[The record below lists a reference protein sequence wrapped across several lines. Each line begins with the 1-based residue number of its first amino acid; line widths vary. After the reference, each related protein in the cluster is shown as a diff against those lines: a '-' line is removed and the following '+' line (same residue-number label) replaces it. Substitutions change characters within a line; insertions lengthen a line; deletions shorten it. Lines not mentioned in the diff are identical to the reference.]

1 MFRQVDDRAALME
14 EEFIPKYYR
23 IKEEIRRRIASGQYS
38 AFQRIPS
45 ETELAQEF
53 NVSRGTVERA
63 IRLLV
68 REGILFREQGKGTF
82 VAFPRF
88 DEISF
93 RLSDFWEEARRA
105 GHKTRIRLLKVEK
118 RPADELSASRL
129 EIPPGTPIIEIER
142 LSYIDDVP
150 IAYEFRRLSYELCPG
165 LMEEDLE
172 NSSIHLL
179 LIDKYRIPLLKA
191 VYTIKAIVI
200 EGDIASLLEV
210 APGTPGFLIDR
221 LTYTKGLKPAVWF
234 HQIYRGDRYRF
245 TAELAPFT

>member
-1 MFRQVDDRAALME
+1 ME
-14 EEFIPKYYR
+14 EAFVPKYYR

-45 ETELAQEF
+45 ELELAQEF

-68 REGILFREQGKGTF
+68 REGILYREQGRGTF

-93 RLSDFWEEARRA
+93 RLSDFWEEAKRA
-105 GHKTRIRLLKVEK
+105 GCKARIRLLKAEK

-129 EIPPGTPIIEIER
+129 GIPPGAPIIEIER
-142 LSYIDDVP
+142 LRYLDDVP
-150 IAYEFRRLSYELCPG
+150 IAYEFRRLSYDLCPK
-165 LMEEDLE
+165 LLEEDLE
-172 NSSIHLL
+172 KSSIHQL
-179 LIDKYRIPLLKA
+179 LIGKYRLPLLKA
-191 VYTIKAIVI
+191 VYTIEAILI
-200 EGDIASLLEV
+200 EGEIASLLEV
-210 APGTPGFLIDR
+210 APGTPGFRIDR

>member
-1 MFRQVDDRAALME
+1 ME
-14 EEFIPKYYR
+14 EDFVPKYYR

-45 ETELAQEF
+45 ETELVREF

-63 IRLLV
+63 LRLLV
-68 REGILFREQGKGTF
+68 REGVLYREQGKGTF

-105 GHKTRIRLLKVEK
+105 GHKTGIRLLKAEK
-118 RPADELSASRL
+118 RPADETTAARL
-129 EIPPGTPIIEIER
+129 EIVPGAPIIEIER
-142 LSYIDDVP
+142 LSYVDEVP
-150 IAYEFRRLSYELCPG
+150 IAYEFRRLSYELCPA
-165 LMEEDLE
+165 LLEEDLE

-179 LIDKYRIPLLKA
+179 LIEKYRIPLLKA
-191 VYTIKAIVI
+191 VYTIEAIVI
-200 EGDIASLLEV
+200 KDEMASLLEV

-221 LTYTKGLKPAVWF
+221 ITYTKGLKPAVWF

-245 TAELAPFT
+245 TAELAPLI